1 VARGLEV
8 EPDAGLSEGEAR
20 DRRRRHGPNRLREHE
35 RRAAWEILV
44 AQLKSVIVALLAA
57 AAVVSFAFGST
68 VEGTAIVGVL
78 VINALIGFFTE
89 LRAVQSME
97 ALREMGE
104 VPADVIRDGSE
115 RRIPAEEVVPGDVM
129 VVEGGDVVTAD
140 LRLVRSSRLQADESA
155 LTGESVPVEKSPDP
169 VPRDAPLAERTS
181 MLYKGTAVT
190 RGSAVGVVT
199 STGMETELG
208 HVSRLV
214 EEATDESTPLE
225 RQLARLGR
233 RLVWITLGLAALVAG
248 GGIAAGRDPLL
259 IVETALALAVAAI
272 PEGLPIVATLALARG
287 MWRMARRNALV
298 ERLSAVET
306 LGSTTV
312 ILTDKTGTLTENR
325 MTVTRIL
332 LAGGTLDLRDGDA
345 RTSGPGASAAAGRAP
360 SDRREGPGPGSA
372 EDLDDVDPSSGTPL
386 ARLLRAAVLCND
398 AALAREADDV
408 EAGDEG
414 PSPTGDPTEVALL
427 VAGDRAGLH
436 REELLKTRPEVEREA
451 FDPERKMMATVHR
464 DGDGVLVAVK
474 GAPEAVLE
482 ASTRV
487 AGADGDGDE
496 LTDDARAGWL
506 EESRALAADGLR
518 ILAVAEARRAEVPD
532 DPFGDLTLLG
542 LVGLLDPPRADVR
555 DSIARCGGAGVRVVM
570 VTGDHPGTARNVA
583 GAVGIGDPD
592 AEALTGKDIEAGDP
606 DDPAWRDRIRRA
618 DVVARASPEHKLRLL
633 GLHQDEGEVSA
644 MIGDGV
650 NDAPALQ
657 KADIGVAMG
666 QRGTQVAREAADI
679 ILQDDR
685 FGTIVEAIDQGRA
698 IFANIRKFV
707 VYLLSCNVSEILV
720 VTLATLANAPL
731 PILPLQ
737 ILFLNLVTDVF
748 PALALG
754 GVEGGRG
761 LMERPPRDPEE
772 PVLTD
777 RHWRSIA
784 GYGAVLTASVLGGL
798 ALALTQLDLPT
809 AEAVTV
815 SFLIL
820 AFGQLWHVFD
830 MAEPESGV
838 LWNEVSRSPLV
849 WGAVGLCV
857 GILLA
862 AVYVPPMARVL
873 DVHRPDAAGW
883 LLVGSLSLTTVVAG
897 RLWAGVRAMIGR
909 R

>member
-1 VARGLEV
+1 GLAGAEV
-8 EPDAGLSEGEAR
+8 EAR
-20 DRRRRHGPNRLREHE
+20 RNRHGPNRLREHE
-35 RRAAWEILV
+35 RRGGWEILV

-57 AAVVSFAFGST
+57 AAAVSFVFGSP

-78 VINALIGFFTE
+78 VINTLIGFFTE
-89 LRAVQSME
+89 LRAVHSME
-97 ALREMGE
+97 SLREMSE
-104 VPADVIRDGSE
+104 VPADVVRDGSQ
-115 RRIPAEEVVPGDVM
+115 RRIPAREVVPGDMM

-140 LRLVRSSRLQADESA
+140 VRLVRSSRLQADESA
-155 LTGESVPVEKSPDP
+155 LTGESVPVEKSPEP
-169 VPRDAPLAERTS
+169 VPEDVPLAERTS
-181 MLYKGTAVT
+181 MLYKGTAIT
-190 RGSAVGVVT
+190 RGSGVGVVT
-199 STGMETELG
+199 GTGMGTELG
-208 HVSRLV
+208 HVSELV

-233 RLVWITLGLAALVAG
+233 RLVWITLALAAVVAV
-248 GGIAAGRDPLL
+248 GGIVAGRDPLL

-287 MWRMARRNALV
+287 MYRMARRNALV

-325 MTVTRIL
+325 MTVTRVAL
-332 LAGGTLDLRDGDA
+332 PGETLDLADGDA
-345 RTSGPGASAAAGRAP
+345 GFDDGSAARSP
-360 SDRREGPGPGSA
+360 VPGPASGRGGTEPA
-372 EDLDDVDPSSGTPL
+372 ADEAPVEVDPSSRSPL

-398 AALAREADDV
+398 ANLAGGDADGEADV
-408 EAGDEG
+408 GEEGDA
-414 PSPTGDPTEVALL
+414 SATGDPTEIALL
-427 VAGDRAGLH
+427 FAGDRAGLT
-436 REELLKTRPEVEREA
+436 RRDLLERWPEVEREA
-451 FDPERKMMATVHR
+451 FDPEKKMMATIHR
-464 DGDGVLVAVK
+464 DEDGGGAVLVAVK
-474 GAPEAVLE
+474 GAPEAVLD
-482 ASTRV
+482 ACDRV
-487 AGADGDGDE
+487 AGDE
-496 LTDDARAGWL
+496 EDHELSEDARGEWL
-506 EESRALAADGLR
+506 DRSEALAADGLR
-518 ILAVAEARRAEVPD
+518 VLALAERRADDAPE
-532 DPFGDLTLLG
+532 DPFGELTLLG

-555 DSIARCGGAGVRVVM
+555 GSIARCDAAGVRVVM
-570 VTGDHPGTARNVA
+570 VTGDHPDTARNVA
-583 GAVGIGDPD
+583 EAVGIGG
-592 AEALTGKDIEAGDP
+592 ENALTGADVGGGGPGDS
-606 DDPAWRDRIRRA
+606 AWRDRVLRA
-618 DVVARASPEHKLRLL
+618 GVVARASPEQKLRLL
-633 GLHQDEGEVSA
+633 GLHQDDGQVAA

-666 QRGTQVAREAADI
+666 ERGTQVAREAADI

-685 FGTIVEAIDQGRA
+685 FGTIVEAVDQGRS

-754 GVEGGRG
+754 GVEGSPR

-784 GYGAVLTASVLGGL
+784 GYGAVLTASVLAGL
-798 ALALTQLDLPT
+798 AIAVTVLEMPT
-809 AEAVTV
+809 SRAVTV

-849 WGAVGLCV
+849 WGAVVLCV

-862 AVYVPPMARVL
+862 AVYVAPMARLL
-873 DVHRPDAAGW
+873 DVHRPGAAGW
-883 LLVGSLSLTTVVAG
+883 IVVGSLSLTTVVVG
-897 RLWAGVRAMIGR
+897 RAWAGVRSLARGR
-909 R
+909 